1 MEWFNFTDVTQN
13 FDCVFWC
20 GDLNFRLSQ
29 PREEVVNWVEQ
40 QQFPLPSP
48 YKMEMDQ
55 LTNSILQGKMLGKRY
70 CKEKLV

>member
-1 MEWFNFTDVTQN
+1 MLLLADVTQN

-29 PREEVVNWVEQ
+29 PRAEVVNWVEN
-40 QQFPLPSP
+40 QQFPLPAP

-55 LTNSILQGKMLGKRY
+55 LTNSILQGKYTVLILFFKD
-70 CKEKLV
+70 